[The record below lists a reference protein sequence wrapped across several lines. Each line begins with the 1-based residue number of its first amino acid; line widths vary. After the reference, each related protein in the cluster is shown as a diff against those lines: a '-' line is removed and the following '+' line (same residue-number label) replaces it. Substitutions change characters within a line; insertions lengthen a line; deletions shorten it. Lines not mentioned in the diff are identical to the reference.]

1 MISEITLLPKVIR
14 LFLHILF
21 ELTVSFMY
29 NNVAKRGDDMENFWY
44 ELKHV
49 CKQSG
54 ARYGILHTPHG
65 DVETPMFMPV
75 GTLATVKGIAP
86 EMLKEMGSQ
95 VILANTYHLWL
106 RPGEDIVQKAGGLHK
121 FMNYDG
127 PMLTDSGGF
136 QVFSLGKTRKIKEEG
151 VYFKS
156 IIDGKSLFLSPEK
169 AIDIQNK
176 LGADMIMSLDE
187 CAPYPSSYEYMKNS
201 VERTIRWAKRG
212 KDAHHDPKQALFGIV
227 QGGEYPEL
235 RKQCAQA
242 LVEMDF
248 PGYSIGGTSVGEP
261 KDVMYKMVEDA
272 VKWLPENKP
281 RYLMGVGNPIDL
293 IEAAIRGI
301 DMYDCVL
308 PTRVA
313 RHGALMTHTGR
324 MNINNEKFKEDF
336 TPIDSECDCYTCR
349 NYTRAY
355 LRHLHKA
362 DELFGKSLLS
372 IHNIRFLLQLSED
385 IRQAIQ
391 EDRLLDFKEEFLNK
405 YGRDVYKRA
414 F

>member
-1 MISEITLLPKVIR
+1 MK
-14 LFLHILF
+14 
-21 ELTVSFMY
+21 
-29 NNVAKRGDDMENFWY
+29 DFWY

-95 VILANTYHLWL
+95 VILSNTYHLWL
-106 RPGEDIVQKAGGLHK
+106 RPGEDIVAKAGGLHK

-187 CAPYPSSYEYMKNS
+187 CAPYPATYDYMKLS

-212 KDAHHDPKQALFGIV
+212 KEAHHNEKQALFGIV
-227 QGGEYPEL
+227 QGGEYPDL
-235 RKQCAQA
+235 REKCAKA

-272 VKWLPENKP
+272 IQWLPEDKP

-313 RHGALMTHTGR
+313 RHGALMTHHGR

-336 TPIDSECDCYTCR
+336 TPIDPECDCYTCR

-355 LRHLHKA
+355 LRHLHKS
-362 DELFGKSLLS
+362 DELFGKTLLS
-372 IHNIRFLLQLSED
+372 IHNVRFLLQLSED
-385 IRQAIQ
+385 IRKAIQ
-391 EDRLLDFKEEFLNK
+391 EDRLLDFKEEFLDK